1 MNIGIDVDGVLANV
15 AEFQLE
21 YGTPYFKKKYGYDVI
36 NPNAFDVKEIFGC
49 TDKERNKFGWDKTFW
64 HYIIRYPAM
73 ENAANIIDKLRKEGH
88 RIVII
93 TGRVF
98 IKQSGFKGWLSR
110 LTLKRWLKRRKIIYD
125 NLFLCDEK
133 NAAQD
138 KLLACKKYS
147 IDVMIEDKP
156 ENIMT
161 LMNNAYSV
169 ICYDAPYN
177 SKCEG
182 NSIYRAKT
190 WDDVYEII
198 KKKSVKKM

>member
-73 ENAANIIDKLRKEGH
+73 ENATHIISKLRKEGH

-98 IKQSGFKGWLSR
+98 VKQSGFKGWLSR
-110 LTLKRWLKRRKIIYD
+110 LTLKSWLKRRKIIYD
-125 NLFLCDEK
+125 NLFLCDEE
-133 NAAQD
+133 NAAED

-156 ENIMT
+156 ENIIA
-161 LMNNAYSV
+161 LINNSIKT
-169 ICYDAPYN
+169 ICFSAPYN
-177 SKCEG
+177 QGCKDK
-182 NSIYRAKT
+182 NIIHVNN
-190 WDDVYEII
+190 WDDVYKFIQP
-198 KKKSVKKM
+198 M